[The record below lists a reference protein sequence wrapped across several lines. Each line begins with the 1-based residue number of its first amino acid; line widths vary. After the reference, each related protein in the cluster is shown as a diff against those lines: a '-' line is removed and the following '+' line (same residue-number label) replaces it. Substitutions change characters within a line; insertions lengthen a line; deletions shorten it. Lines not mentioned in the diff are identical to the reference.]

1 MNYLKTLSQTP
12 FIGIVKGFFNGNGV
26 GYDVTGYAENYDCL
40 ISKVK
45 VTVWSYAKCIAQGL
59 VFCLNSNVDY
69 ACTNAMA

>member
-45 VTVWSYAKCIAQGL
+45 VTVWSYAQGL

-69 ACTNAMA
+69 AFTNDSMVL

>member
-1 MNYLKTLSQTP
+1 MAMPWQNTLTLRWFFNCDLKYLKTLSQTP

-45 VTVWSYAKCIAQGL
+45 VTVW
-59 VFCLNSNVDY
+59 
-69 ACTNAMA
+69 